1 MFSAMMNGASGAATS
16 GAFGAGGKSFLSG
29 PGTAMG
35 GGAVSEFGVG
45 ASVGAGAKGGL
56 DALMGKLQNMT
67 PEQQLMIASQMA
79 QFAAP
84 PPMAPMAPQAGGGA
98 PQYSSFMNPAGG
110 QPAPAPQLRT
120 PLGIGG

>member
-35 GGAVSEFGVG
+35 GGSVGEFGVG
-45 ASVGAGAKGGL
+45 ASVGGAAKGGL

-84 PPMAPMAPQAGGGA
+84 PPMAPMAPQGGGA

-120 PLGIGG
+120 PLGIWG